1 MLRVSGAFL
10 PATTKT
16 PRERGFVGSDGLACA
31 PVDYL
36 HHLAKRTPNSRGR
49 FVHTLW

>member
-1 MLRVSGAFL
+1 MPRVSRVLL

-16 PRERGFVGSDGLACA
+16 PRKRGFVRSDGLACA

>member
-1 MLRVSGAFL
+1 MLGVSLTFL

-16 PRERGFVGSDGLACA
+16 PLARGFLDSDGLACA